1 MKKTVRLNRVGI
13 PILAPTEP
21 TQPKPTTGR
30 SIKQNLAVIGTLIQ
44 RAVSHDSVISGGVNA
59 E

>member
-1 MKKTVRLNRVGI
+1 MKKTGKLYRVGI

-30 SIKQNLAVIGTLIQ
+30 TIGQNLAVTSTLIQ
-44 RAVSHDSVISGGVNA
+44 KAASHDRVQGGING
-59 E
+59 